1 MTDRN
6 QATDILPGESAG
18 RHEDSAVA
26 SSDDVT
32 KTKWYAITDL
42 AVKIVSGLAI
52 VAIGIAGWRLQTSED
67 NKHEEEAKRI
77 RTMEANERA
86 ERKYLPAL
94 RSITEADLILVETA
108 ADYSWRTHSMAE
120 VTEESRLGTHLAYCG
135 ASLFFPDGEPP
146 FGITS
151 ARDNQNGVSNPMLI
165 NIPARASV
173 LMLAN
178 LMRLAPLF
186 RRKDIPGMR
195 IRYQDGELLFND
207 KDGVQV
213 DSCSVDRRAAKAWKA
228 WLPQDAMTLHELAY
242 EVDIDTLADDL
253 HAELGNLAE
262 TIVNKNPEVL
272 SPEYV
277 KIRDDVLRSR
287 DALLPRKR

>member
-6 QATDILPGESAG
+6 LNTEIPLGESAG
-18 RHEDSAVA
+18 RHEDSAGA
-26 SSDDVT
+26 NSDDVT
-32 KTKWYAITDL
+32 KTRWYAITDL
-42 AVKIVSGLAI
+42 AVKIVSGFAI
-52 VAIGIAGWRLQTSED
+52 VVIGIAGWRLQASED
-67 NKHEEEAKRI
+67 NKHEEETKRI

-108 ADYSWRTHSMAE
+108 ADYSWRTHSKAE

-135 ASLFFPDGEPP
+135 ASLFFPDGEPS

-151 ARDNQNGVSNPMLI
+151 ARDNQNGASSPLLI
-165 NIPARASV
+165 NVPARASV

-186 RRKDIPGMR
+186 RRKDVPGMR
-195 IRYQDGELLFND
+195 IRYQDGELVFQD
-207 KDGVQV
+207 KNGVKV

-242 EVDIDTLADDL
+242 EVDIDTFADDL

-262 TIVNKNPEVL
+262 AIVNKNPEVL

-287 DALLPRKR
+287 DALLPRKQ